1 VAQSA
6 ANSSPVGAGSL
17 RRRPGE
23 SPGGPAPRPGLSG
36 TNQER
41 AARGERVRCR
51 RGRPGSGDMSTK
63 EVTCRYYMQ
72 GVCREG
78 SRCLFSHDLTT
89 SKPST
94 ICRYYQK
101 GQCAY
106 GARCR
111 YDHTRP
117 SGSGGAVG
125 TVPPSLSS
133 PSFNSPNPLPEH
145 NMPVIKS
152 KTHEPGKRKKRTL
165 VLRDRDLCG
174 LSEEQVRLSAV
185 SDPVCCSDKNDNLE
199 VKPHS
204 YLEAICSGLEED
216 SVAGSSYTDGQQL
229 CPYAAAGECQFGDRC
244 LYLHGDVCEICELQ
258 VLHPFD
264 PEQRKAHEKMCMA
277 AFEHEME
284 KAFAFQASQD
294 KVCSICMEVVYEKP
308 SASERRFGILSNCNH
323 TYCLSCIRQ
332 WRCAKQFENLIIKS
346 CPQCRV
352 TSEFVIPSVYW
363 VEDQNKKNKL
373 IEAFK
378 QGMGKKACKYFEQGK
393 GTCPFGGKCLYL
405 HAYPDGTRA
414 EPEKPRKQLSSEGT
428 VRFFNSVRLWDFIED
443 RESRTMPNAEDE
455 VTELG
460 ELFMHLSG
468 ADQESATPQ

>member
-1 VAQSA
+1 
-6 ANSSPVGAGSL
+6 
-17 RRRPGE
+17 
-23 SPGGPAPRPGLSG
+23 
-36 TNQER
+36 
-41 AARGERVRCR
+41 
-51 RGRPGSGDMSTK
+51 MSTK

-94 ICRYYQK
+94 VCRYYQK

-125 TVPPSLSS
+125 TVPPSLSA

-174 LSEEQVRLSAV
+174 LSEEQVRHSAM
-185 SDPVCCSDKNDNLE
+185 SDSVCCSDKNDNLE
-199 VKPHS
+199 VKPHT
-204 YLEAICSGLEED
+204 YLEAIRSGLQED
-216 SVAGSSYTDGQQL
+216 SVAGSSYADGQQL

-323 TYCLSCIRQ
+323 IYCLSCIRQ

-443 RESRTMPNAEDE
+443 RESRTIPNAEDE

-468 ADQESATPQ
+468 ADQESAAPQ

>member
-1 VAQSA
+1 
-6 ANSSPVGAGSL
+6 
-17 RRRPGE
+17 
-23 SPGGPAPRPGLSG
+23 
-36 TNQER
+36 
-41 AARGERVRCR
+41 
-51 RGRPGSGDMSTK
+51 MSIK
-63 EVTCRYYMQ
+63 QVTCRYYMQ

-78 SRCLFSHDLTT
+78 SRCLFSHDLST

-94 ICRYYQK
+94 ICKFYQK

-106 GARCR
+106 GTRCR
-111 YDHTRP
+111 YDHTKP
-117 SGSGGAVG
+117 SASGGAVCSG
-125 TVPPSLSS
+125 LPSLPS
-133 PSFNSPNPLPEH
+133 PSFQSVNPLPDH
-145 NMPVIKS
+145 NTPIIKS
-152 KTHEPGKRKKRTL
+152 KVHESRKREKKTL
-165 VLRDRDLCG
+165 VLRDRNLCG
-174 LSEEQVRLSAV
+174 LSEERGSASTA
-185 SDPVCCSDKNDNLE
+185 SDPAGCSEKSENVE
-199 VKPHS
+199 MKPHS
-204 YLEAICSGLEED
+204 YLAAICSGLEED
-216 SVAGSSYTDGQQL
+216 SVPGSSYADGQQL
-229 CPYAAAGECQFGDRC
+229 CPYAAAGACQFGDHC
-244 LYLHGDVCEICELQ
+244 LYLHGEVCEICGLQ

-264 PEQRKAHEKMCMA
+264 PEQRKTHEKMCMA

-332 WRCAKQFENLIIKS
+332 WRCAKQFENPIIKS
-346 CPQCRV
+346 CPECRV
-352 TSEFVIPSVYW
+352 ISEFVIPSVYW
-363 VEDQNKKNKL
+363 VEDQNKKNEL

-378 QGMGKKACKYFEQGK
+378 QGMGRKACKYFEQGK

-443 RESRTMPNAEDE
+443 RESRAMPVAEDE

-468 ADQESATPQ
+468 TDEDSAPPPP